1 MKLKRI
7 LILIIVCLPLV
18 NIFADDEEAAKKQIN
33 KIKKDN
39 SYLYAET
46 TAASQEEA
54 KAFAEDIL
62 NQVINEWVAK
72 QKKMRGSTNLAINN
86 KQTLWTT
93 MALPRGNMFRSF
105 IYVKKSD
112 IIPVETSEVIENTGA
127 VVSETVNV
135 APAKVEMIIPDV
147 VKELSQYTD
156 YKTFATQVMQMKTN
170 GKITQYAYYA
180 QLDNPDNYYL
190 AIYNRA
196 GNVVAILTPGTSR
209 KNIQTGQNDSIS
221 NYKGCG
227 AIGFQVQ

>member
-7 LILIIVCLPLV
+7 LVLLLACMPLANV
-18 NIFADDEEAAKKQIN
+18 FADGNEDAKKQIN

-46 TAASQEEA
+46 TAASQDEA
-54 KAFAEDIL
+54 KAFAEDML
-62 NQVINEWVAK
+62 HQEINEWVAK
-72 QKKMRGSTNLAINN
+72 QKKLRGSSNLVVNN
-86 KQTLWTT
+86 KQTIWTT

-112 IIPVETSEVIENTGA
+112 ILPVTNSEVIANTNAPSSGD
-127 VVSETVNV
+127 TGV
-135 APAKVEMIIPDV
+135 APAKVEVIIPDV
-147 VKELSQYTD
+147 VKELSGYTD
-156 YKTFATQVMQMKTN
+156 YKTFAAQVMQLKTS
-170 GKITQYAYYA
+170 GKITKYAYYA
-180 QLDNPDNYYL
+180 QLENPDNYYL

-196 GNVVAILTPGTSR
+196 GNVVAILTPGNAR
-209 KNIQTGQNDSIS
+209 RNIRTGQSDSVS

>member
-7 LILIIVCLPLV
+7 LILIIACLPLV

-156 YKTFATQVMQMKTN
+156 YKTFAAQVMQMKTN